1 VPGSAGWGGC
11 SKLGIWLDKGWTM
24 ATNRGGA
31 RKGAVK
37 NRFQLHNP
45 KTDRW
50 SAFSLDGGLLRTKK
64 SKGPYKGIK
73 KGPPKGR

>member
-1 VPGSAGWGGC
+1 
-11 SKLGIWLDKGWTM
+11 M
-24 ATNRGGA
+24 ATNKGTGA

-37 NRFQLHNP
+37 NRFQLLNP

-50 SAFSLDGGLLRTKK
+50 SVFSPSGLLRTKK